1 MRTRLAVSVCMAAW
15 QHANDPE
22 NDYLLI
28 SQERVVALLERLR
41 GEDPELAHF
50 RFRDACG
57 YEANPRARLVRQRLM
72 ANPPP
77 TAAVDVVHGYMED
90 GRVGVE
96 LAAPFGESRSTTA
109 TG

>member
-1 MRTRLAVSVCMAAW
+1 MGSGLAVSVCMAAW

-41 GEDPELAHF
+41 GEDPELAHL
-50 RFRDACG
+50 RLRDACG
-57 YEANPRARLVRQRLM
+57 YEANTRARLVRQRLM
-72 ANPPP
+72 SPPP
-77 TAAVDVVHGYMED
+77 SPADVVVTRGYMED

-96 LAAPFGESRSTTA
+96 LAEP
-109 TG
+109 